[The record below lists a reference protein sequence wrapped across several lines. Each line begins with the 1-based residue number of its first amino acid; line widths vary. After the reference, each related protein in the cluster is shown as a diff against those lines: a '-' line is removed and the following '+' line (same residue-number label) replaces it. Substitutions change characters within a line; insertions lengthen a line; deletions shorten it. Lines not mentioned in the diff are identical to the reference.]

1 MLFSLQIL
9 IEKIRNSES
18 EPYIT
23 FIDYSKA
30 FDSVKHH
37 RLFHH
42 MVQMGFPRHLV
53 ALIAGLYEHQQ
64 ATIRFGSP
72 GSLIISRLQFERP
85 SILLLNMLDIPLLM
99 KKHWG
104 AHSGSGPVFRKT
116 KKEKG

>member
-1 MLFSLQIL
+1 MIALSNGS
-9 IEKIRNSES
+9 NSQL
-18 EPYIT
+18 T
-23 FIDYSKA
+23 N
-30 FDSVKHH
+30 
-37 RLFHH
+37 
-42 MVQMGFPRHLV
+42 
-53 ALIAGLYEHQQ
+53 
-64 ATIRFGSP
+64 SP